1 MREHSC
7 IVIGAG
13 LAGLSAAKCL
23 VERGWRVAVLEAQD
37 RLGGRVHTFSFPQ
50 APYLNCEL
58 GAEWIG
64 KDHDAMRRLCKEFRL
79 PLQKHRFSFYFYD
92 GSQRSRRYAPGA
104 WPFDP
109 RLKRPFQRLGRD
121 FEDNS
126 RPEDELLDEYDW
138 WNKLRSIGFGEKD
151 LLRRDLMDSTDF
163 GESIR
168 MCSAYSAAG
177 EYFQGDRFDEM
188 DYKIIGGNRR
198 LVDALVKRI
207 GRRRIHDQQRVSRIV
222 QKERQV
228 RVTTHRGRKFT
239 ADFCICTIP
248 ANRLNRITW
257 KPQLP
262 DVQRE
267 AADQLQYGRIVK
279 TALLYPERFWPQ
291 AKGSG
296 FSLFANSAADYCFES
311 TYGQMGECGIL
322 CSYSV
327 GDKADDV
334 AAETESAL
342 NKWITQDVGRI
353 CKRKAVPAIAV
364 ECKPWQRDAYTKG
377 AYAFYRPGQWF
388 HVRPILQQPHERVL
402 FAGEHLAE
410 QQGFM
415 EGAVDTG
422 EAAANLLS

>member
-7 IVIGAG
+7 VVIGAG

-23 VERGWRVAVLEAQD
+23 VDREWRVVVLEAQD
-37 RLGGRVHTFSFPQ
+37 RLGGRVHTHWFPQ
-50 APYLNCEL
+50 APELNCEL

-64 KDHDAMRRLCKEFRL
+64 KDHDAMLRLCKELRL
-79 PLQKHRFSFYFYD
+79 RLQKHRFSFFFYD
-92 GSQRSRRYAPGA
+92 GNRCSRRYAPGA

-109 RLKRPFQRLGRD
+109 KMRRA
-121 FEDNS
+121 FEKFGHRFDTNS
-126 RPEDELLDEYDW
+126 RPEDQLLDECDW
-138 WNKLRSIGFGEKD
+138 WNKLRSIGFSQKD

-168 MCSAYSAAG
+168 MCSAYAAAG

-188 DYKIIGGNRR
+188 DYKIVGGNSR
-198 LVDALVKRI
+198 LVEALADCI
-207 GRRRIHDQQRVSRIV
+207 GRRRIQTRQRVERIV
-222 QKERQV
+222 QKDRQV
-228 RVTTHRGRKFT
+228 HVTTRRGRKFT

-248 ANRLNRITW
+248 ANGLNRIRW
-257 KPQLP
+257 NPPLP
-262 DVQRE
+262 DVQSE
-267 AADQLQYGRIVK
+267 AAEQLQYARIVK

-291 AKGSG
+291 ARGSG
-296 FSLFANSAADYCFES
+296 FSMFANSAADYCFES
-311 TYGQMGECGIL
+311 TFGQEGERGIL

-334 AAETESAL
+334 AAEDEERL
-342 NKWITQDVGRI
+342 NQWITQDVGRI
-353 CKRKAVPAIAV
+353 CKRKAVPAIDV
-364 ECKPWQRDAYTKG
+364 KCKPWQGDRYTEG

-388 HVRPILQQPHERVL
+388 RVRPVLQQPHERVL